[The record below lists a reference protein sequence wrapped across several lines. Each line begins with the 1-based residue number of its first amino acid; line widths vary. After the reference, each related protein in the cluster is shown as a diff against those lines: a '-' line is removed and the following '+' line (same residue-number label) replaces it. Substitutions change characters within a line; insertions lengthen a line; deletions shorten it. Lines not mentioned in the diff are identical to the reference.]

1 MKYPSGYSVRFS
13 DDGEMLVCLGRNVVV
28 IDVAARQRLS
38 TSHPLSHPSNACFS
52 PDGGTLAVKSTS
64 GRIVIIKPRSGE
76 VLFDHRNQKDGEG
89 GEVQFSPEGDMLV
102 DGSWGGGLTVR
113 QAMDASIQFREQF
126 PGEMIRRVTHD
137 EARRN
142 WLFEHSPKFLARRDL
157 GPRSYAVLRN
167 WPFGSGD
174 RRKITF
180 GFDVANTT
188 LSPDGRSICLIE
200 KPIERLHVARVSDG
214 AVVASSEPFDHGGT
228 GNEIAWSID
237 CRHIASVQARKFVFY
252 RASDLAVE
260 GEVVSQY
267 PSSISFRAGPQ
278 EVALGSWNTS
288 AIVPL
293 SAVLQGGM
301 ALK

>member
-1 MKYPSGYSVRFS
+1 
-13 DDGEMLVCLGRNVVV
+13 MLACLGRNVVV

-38 TSHPLSHPSNACFS
+38 SSHPLSHPSNACFS

-64 GRIVIIKPRSGE
+64 GRIVIIEPRSGE
-76 VLFDHRNQKDGEG
+76 VLLDHRNQKDGEG

-113 QAMDASIQFREQF
+113 QAMDASIQSREQF

-137 EARRN
+137 EDRRN
-142 WLFEHSPKFLARRDL
+142 WLFEHSPKFRPEQTSR
-157 GPRSYAVLRN
+157 PRSYAVLRN
-167 WPFGSGD
+167 WPF
-174 RRKITF
+174 R
-180 GFDVANTT
+180 
-188 LSPDGRSICLIE
+188 P
-200 KPIERLHVARVSDG
+200 VSDG

-228 GNEIAWSID
+228 GNEIAWSTD
-237 CRHIASVQARKFVFY
+237 GRHIASVQARKFVFY

-267 PSSISFRAGPQ
+267 PASISFRAGAQ

-293 SAVLQGGM
+293 SAVWQDGM

>member
-1 MKYPSGYSVRFS
+1 VNYPSGYSVRFS

-38 TSHPLSHPSNACFS
+38 TGHPFSHPSNACFS

-64 GRIVIIKPRSGE
+64 GRIVIIEPRSGE

-102 DGSWGGGLTVR
+102 EGSWGGVLTVR
-113 QAMDASIQFREQF
+113 QAMDATIQSREQF

-137 EARRN
+137 EARLN
-142 WLFEHSPKFLARRDL
+142 WLFEHSRKFRPGETSR
-157 GPRSYAVLRN
+157 PRSHAVLRN
-167 WPFGSGD
+167 WPFRPGD
-174 RRKITF
+174 ERKITF

-188 LSPDGRSICLIE
+188 LSPDGQSICVIE
-200 KPIERLHVARVSDG
+200 KPIARLHVARVADG
-214 AVVASSEPFDHGGT
+214 AVVSSSEPFDHGGT
-228 GNEIAWSID
+228 GNEIAWSTD
-237 CRHIASVQARKFVFY
+237 GRHIASVQARKFVFY

-267 PSSISFRAGPQ
+267 PSSISFRAGAQ

-293 SAVLQGGM
+293 SAVWRGGM